1 MSLFDDN
8 DKVGLAMIILAVVT
22 FVMAIVGV
30 VLVFTNDGDKLPG
43 ILSAIGSALAG
54 VIYFGFGKKLRN
66 NEFTGKMN
74 ILVAFIKVTALV
86 TLING
91 ISSYSDSSYRSFS
104 SLESSRYLWR
114 SAESSS
120 TDS

>member
-43 ILSAIGSALAG
+43 ILRLSEAHWQ
-54 VIYFGFGKKLRN
+54 V
-66 NEFTGKMN
+66 
-74 ILVAFIKVTALV
+74 
-86 TLING
+86 
-91 ISSYSDSSYRSFS
+91 
-104 SLESSRYLWR
+104 
-114 SAESSS
+114 
-120 TDS
+120 